1 MKKLFVILFSLVL
14 IAGCKNTPSSDSSL
28 EVSTSSATV
37 ESSSSIENSSKNS
50 PITSNNE
57 VSSSDSNE
65 LETSDVLGGNYG
77 DLH

>member
-1 MKKLFVILFSLVL
+1 MKKLFVILFSLAL
-14 IAGCKNTPSSDSSL
+14 IAGCKNTPSNSNL
-28 EVSTSSATV
+28 EVSSSSATI

-57 VSSSDSNE
+57 VNSSNSNE

>member
-1 MKKLFVILFSLVL
+1 MKKLFVILFSLAL
-14 IAGCKNTPSSDSSL
+14 IAGCKNTPINSNL
-28 EVSTSSATV
+28 EVSSSSATV

>member
-37 ESSSSIENSSKNS
+37 ESSSSIAESSSISNSS
-50 PITSNNE
+50 SN
-57 VSSSDSNE
+57 SNE
-65 LETSDVLGGNYG
+65 LDTSDVLNGNYG